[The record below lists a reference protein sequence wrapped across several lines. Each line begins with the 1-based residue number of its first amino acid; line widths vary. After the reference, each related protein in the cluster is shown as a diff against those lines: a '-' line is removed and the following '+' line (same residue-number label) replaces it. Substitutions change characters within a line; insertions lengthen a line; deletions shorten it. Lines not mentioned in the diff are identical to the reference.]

1 MPRTA
6 KLTETK
12 TIISK
17 KKRHNDVE
25 QNVLHNSLHKDVEQN
40 VEQNV
45 LHNALHNALQKDVL
59 HNALHNALQKDVLHN
74 ALHKDDIIDVLEH
87 RIINEDSKDVKDF
100 IDLKDLKN
108 FKNQDINVKD
118 LTDED
123 EDEDEDED
131 KEDDKEEKPVKKE
144 PYKRMFH
151 RKENIVSK
159 EQPNVNLLKKKSVT
173 YGKEDIYPKKPFKKE
188 IRKGI
193 LQFNYKDVLSEFGN
207 KKLSECNT
215 EELLKYVVSYT
226 NEEGE
231 KYICNI
237 VKNILT
243 GKNGETTYP
252 TITYVPQKKIDKP
265 DKYSRTKSTKF

>member
-17 KKRHNDVE
+17 KKRQNVLQDDVL
-25 QNVLHNSLHKDVEQN
+25 QNVLHNDVLQ
-40 VEQNV
+40 
-45 LHNALHNALQKDVL
+45 NALHNDVL
-59 HNALHNALQKDVLHN
+59 QNALHNDV
-74 ALHKDDIIDVLEH
+74 LHKDDIIDVLEH

-108 FKNQDINVKD
+108 FKNEDLNVKD
-118 LTDED
+118 LTDE
-123 EDEDEDED
+123 EDEDED
-131 KEDDKEEKPVKKE
+131 KEDDKEEEKPVKKE
-144 PYKRMFH
+144 PLKRVFY

-159 EQPNVNLLKKKSVT
+159 EQPNVNLIKKKSVT

>member
-17 KKRHNDVE
+17 KKRQNIE
-25 QNVLHNSLHKDVEQN
+25 QNVLH
-40 VEQNV
+40 
-45 LHNALHNALQKDVL
+45 KDVL
-59 HNALHNALQKDVLHN
+59 HNDVLHKDV
-74 ALHKDDIIDVLEH
+74 LHKDDIIDVLEH

-118 LTDED
+118 LTD

-193 LQFNYKDVLSEFGN
+193 LQFNYKDVLLEYGN

>member
-17 KKRHNDVE
+17 KKR
-25 QNVLHNSLHKDVEQN
+25 QNVEQN

-45 LHNALHNALQKDVL
+45 LHKDVEQ
-59 HNALHNALQKDVLHN
+59 NVLHN
-74 ALHKDDIIDVLEH
+74 ALHKDVEQNVLHNALHKDVIIDVLEH

-131 KEDDKEEKPVKKE
+131 KDKDKEDDKEEKDVKKE